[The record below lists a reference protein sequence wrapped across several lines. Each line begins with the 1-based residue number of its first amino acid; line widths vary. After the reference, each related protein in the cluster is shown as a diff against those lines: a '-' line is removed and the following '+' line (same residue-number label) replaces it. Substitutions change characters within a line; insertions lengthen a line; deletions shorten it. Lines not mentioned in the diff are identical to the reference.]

1 MTNALV
7 YCGTELITGVK
18 MVYSIGFSQHFGQN
32 TKKYYEWSI
41 LTAKNTNRVLL
52 IGYPVTKYHYDH
64 LKVFV

>member
-7 YCGTELITGVK
+7 YCGTELITGAKCFAVE
-18 MVYSIGFSQHFGQN
+18 GFHN
-32 TKKYYEWSI
+32 TSDKTENQYYEWSTP
-41 LTAKNTNRVLL
+41 TAKMTNRVLL